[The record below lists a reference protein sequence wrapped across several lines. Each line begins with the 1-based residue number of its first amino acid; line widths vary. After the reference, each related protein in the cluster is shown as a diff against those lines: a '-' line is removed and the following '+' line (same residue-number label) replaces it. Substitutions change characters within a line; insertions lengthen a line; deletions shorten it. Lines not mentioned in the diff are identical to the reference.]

1 MVALG
6 LSAAALVVSL
16 TRPTAANEAGIAPT
30 PATSAPT
37 VDEHALCKAFAPL
50 MIDNTKKS
58 REFTSLG
65 APGTPERDAATPEF
79 ARYSTEWGKNAQRV
93 FDEHVPAGVSTY
105 TTRSLQRYIDDTRMF
120 AANVRPGPGE
130 AGDKAAW
137 DDSLVALAGAY
148 ESCQAAGVELWQR

>member
-1 MVALG
+1 MQPGPATVQPRRHSRVGGALRGTAIVVALG

-58 REFTSLG
+58 REFTSRRTRDTG
-65 APGTPERDAATPEF
+65 ARCRDA
-79 ARYSTEWGKNAQRV
+79 
-93 FDEHVPAGVSTY
+93 
-105 TTRSLQRYIDDTRMF
+105 
-120 AANVRPGPGE
+120 
-130 AGDKAAW
+130 
-137 DDSLVALAGAY
+137 
-148 ESCQAAGVELWQR
+148 